1 MSNLWLAPHSHPLV
15 LGHRGACAHAPEN
28 TLASF
33 RLARE
38 QRADGIEFDTKR
50 CASGE
55 VVIMH
60 DISVDRTTNGHGDVH
75 TLTLAELRAL
85 DAGGGQPVPT
95 LDEVFEEVGRDVLM
109 NIEVTNY
116 STRNDGLEE
125 AIVEVIQRHAIDK
138 RVMFSSFNPF
148 SLRKLAGLA
157 PQIPG
162 GILYHPRMPV
172 WLRHVWLAP
181 FIPHAFLHPEKS
193 MVTKAET
200 AALRK
205 RGIGVNTWTVNDPAD
220 ILRVTEAGVNAI
232 MGDSP
237 ATIRTTLGI

>member
-1 MSNLWLAPHSHPLV
+1 MLQLVDINNLLIRTKFGIRYPSIRSAEDHWLVTQLLFFRADEAAILPYPVYCHYSLR
-15 LGHRGACAHAPEN
+15 GQTTTNNEKIGAHRRVREE
-28 TLASF
+28 LAS
-33 RLARE
+33 
-38 QRADGIEFDTKR
+38 
-50 CASGE
+50 ASR
-55 VVIMH
+55 
-60 DISVDRTTNGHGDVH
+60 S
-75 TLTLAELRAL
+75 
-85 DAGGGQPVPT
+85 
-95 LDEVFEEVGRDVLM
+95 
-109 NIEVTNY
+109 
-116 STRNDGLEE
+116 
-125 AIVEVIQRHAIDK
+125 
-138 RVMFSSFNPF
+138 
-148 SLRKLAGLA
+148 
-157 PQIPG
+157 
-162 GILYHPRMPV
+162 MPV

>member
-95 LDEVFEEVGRDVLM
+95 LDEV
-109 NIEVTNY
+109 
-116 STRNDGLEE
+116 
-125 AIVEVIQRHAIDK
+125 
-138 RVMFSSFNPF
+138 
-148 SLRKLAGLA
+148 LRRSAG
-157 PQIPG
+157 
-162 GILYHPRMPV
+162 MC
-172 WLRHVWLAP
+172 
-181 FIPHAFLHPEKS
+181 
-193 MVTKAET
+193 
-200 AALRK
+200 
-205 RGIGVNTWTVNDPAD
+205 
-220 ILRVTEAGVNAI
+220 
-232 MGDSP
+232 
-237 ATIRTTLGI
+237 

>member
-1 MSNLWLAPHSHPLV
+1 MSNLWLSPHSRPLV
-15 LGHRGACAHAPEN
+15 LGHRGACQHAPEN

-38 QRADGIEFDTKR
+38 QGADGIEFDTKR

-60 DISVDRTTNGHGDVH
+60 DFTVDRTTNGHGETH
-75 TLTLAELRAL
+75 ALTLAQLRAL
-85 DAGGGQPVPT
+85 DAGGGERVPT
-95 LDEVFEEVGRDVLM
+95 LDEVFEEVGADLLL

-116 STRNDGLEE
+116 VTRNDGLEE
-125 AIVEVIQRHAIDK
+125 AIVVTIQRHNMGE

-157 PQIPG
+157 PSIPA
-162 GILYHPRMPV
+162 GILYHPNMPV
-172 WLRHVWLAP
+172 HLRNVWLAP
-181 FIPHAFLHPEKS
+181 FVPHAFRHPEKA
-193 MVTKAET
+193 MVTAAET
-200 AALRK
+200 AALKR

-220 ILRVTEAGVNAI
+220 IRRVAEAGVNGI

-237 ATIRTTLGI
+237 TTIRTTLGL